1 MRPVSAVIVSLAA
14 LAVSASAAFAQE
26 GGNTD
31 DMDLA
36 LAAGW
41 KAAFT
46 CSDLFTAG
54 QSMAEIDQN
63 DLSGIY
69 PDYQRAF
76 DTLPKAQV
84 NTAMKTVSVTYWRRF
99 QHDFLPA
106 AFRQLADSTG
116 AGPGQRHR
124 RERQDPAAHRRGRA
138 A

>member
-41 KAAFT
+41 KAAFA

-84 NTAMKTVSVTYWRRF
+84 NTAMKTV
-99 QHDFLPA
+99 
-106 AFRQLADSTG
+106 
-116 AGPGQRHR
+116 
-124 RERQDPAAHRRGRA
+124 
-138 A
+138 